1 MKSMKIISAAVMSS
15 LLLSVSVGVSADDR
29 ESIIAAIKVKELTLR
44 KEALEKQIAS
54 EDSKR
59 NQTIAGVSLR
69 TQELLN
75 DRQDSVCLA
84 LRSQLVSLELELKEW
99 QAIDPET
106 ESAIVE
112 QLNNMKENGGQ
123 SSNNY

>member
-44 KEALEKQIAS
+44 KEVLEKQIAS

-59 NQTIAGVSLR
+59 NQTIAGVSLQ

>member
-1 MKSMKIISAAVMSS
+1 MISAAVMSS

-44 KEALEKQIAS
+44 KEVLEKQIAS

-59 NQTIAGVSLR
+59 NQTIAGVSLQ

>member
-1 MKSMKIISAAVMSS
+1 MKIISAAVMSS

-44 KEALEKQIAS
+44 KEVLEKQIAS

-59 NQTIAGVSLR
+59 NQTIAGVSLQ

-75 DRQDSVCLA
+75 DRQESVCLA

>member
-1 MKSMKIISAAVMSS
+1 MKIISAAVMSS

-59 NQTIAGVSLR
+59 NQTIAGVSLQ

>member
-1 MKSMKIISAAVMSS
+1 MKSMKMISAAVMSS

-44 KEALEKQIAS
+44 KEVLEKQIAS

-59 NQTIAGVSLR
+59 NQTIAGVSLQ

>member
-59 NQTIAGVSLR
+59 NQTIAGVSLQ

>member
-1 MKSMKIISAAVMSS
+1 MSS

-59 NQTIAGVSLR
+59 NQTIAGVSLQ

-112 QLNNMKENGGQ
+112 QLNNMKKNGGQ

>member
-59 NQTIAGVSLR
+59 NQTIVGVSLQ